1 MYPLLLDVVTIGQDG
16 SMEDVETLPAVIRGN
31 YIYVHLSE
39 GIFFIKK
46 VLTGRDH
53 HSGPITLNGVEL
65 KTRITSM
72 APGFN
77 AFHPVSEEQKDME
90 AVNQTFKEAFG
101 WKQIPLCTFCREGF
115 IMQRLN
121 FILNFHLIEDF
132 LIQHLVPVY

>member
-1 MYPLLLDVVTIGQDG
+1 MHAMLLDVVKKGQDG

-101 WKQIPLCTFCREGF
+101 
-115 IMQRLN
+115 
-121 FILNFHLIEDF
+121 
-132 LIQHLVPVY
+132 